1 MIRIAVSQQTTFR
14 AQYRSSER
22 DADATFAADDRAFVV
37 QTAISPK
44 DKYRHSTVAE
54 LEARAA
60 EDASYVISQ
69 QRGVDR
75 GTERT
80 ARQVD
85 QKRGERRQRHRLED
99 VLTSS
104 LS

>member
-54 LEARAA
+54 LKLAPPKTPLTLYPSSAALTVAPSARPVRWIKSA
-60 EDASYVISQ
+60 EKGDSAIGWKMS
-69 QRGVDR
+69 
-75 GTERT
+75 
-80 ARQVD
+80 
-85 QKRGERRQRHRLED
+85 
-99 VLTSS
+99 
-104 LS
+104 